1 MKIDWL
7 KPLLGTP
14 GPFATVYI
22 DATRTGEGDR
32 EVENRWRGL
41 RRSLEKDGADAAV
54 VAAIEEEVVRPTRV
68 GGEHGRVIIANARDG
83 ILVDRIIKDPPA
95 VQKATYGPVP
105 ELLQAARAA
114 DESVDYLRVVVDRQ
128 GADLTWSEA
137 GGHLPYSEAEVIEGG
152 HDVINKVATGGMS
165 HKRLETRAEDSWER
179 NAEVVAAEIER
190 QVVAHRPELILLTGD
205 VRAVALLRGELGK
218 KTLELVTDV
227 AGGARG
233 PGVNEGAFEA
243 NIRLALEEFRQ
254 HRRNE
259 ALEMFRAERGRNIGG
274 VSGLESVV
282 AVLARG
288 QVRELLLS
296 DEYGPDTELGA
307 QQVWVGP
314 QPLQLALTPAGLA
327 ELGVDDG
334 AYELPATV
342 ALVRAALGQD
352 AGLTFVS
359 TDALALGDGVGAVLR
374 WHDDGTPGDGLAP
387 SLSSDRTRI
396 NNLA

>member
-22 DATRTGEGDR
+22 DATRSGEGDR
-32 EVENRWRGL
+32 EVENRWKGL
-41 RRSLEKDGADAAV
+41 RRSLEKVGADAALLAV
-54 VAAIEEEVVRPTRV
+54 IEDEVVRPTRV
-68 GGEHGRVIIANARDG
+68 GGPHGRVIIANLRDG

-137 GGHLPYSEAEVIEGG
+137 GGHLPYAAAEAVEGG
-152 HDVINKVATGGMS
+152 HDVIAKVATGGMS
-165 HKRLETRAEDSWER
+165 HKRLESRAEDSWER
-179 NAEVVAAEIER
+179 NAEIVAAEVER

-205 VRAVALLRGELGK
+205 VRAVALLRAELGK
-218 KTLELVTDV
+218 KTLELVVDV
-227 AGGARG
+227 AGGARV

-243 NIRLALEEFRQ
+243 HVHQALDDFRG
-254 HRRNE
+254 RRRHQV
-259 ALEMFRAERGRNIGG
+259 LEMFRAERGRNVGG

-296 DEYGPDTELGA
+296 DEYGPGTELGA
-307 QQVWVGP
+307 QRVWGGP
-314 QPLQLALTPAGLA
+314 QPRQVALTRAGLA
-327 ELGVDDG
+327 ELGVTEG
-334 AYELPATV
+334 SSELPATV

-352 AGLTFVS
+352 AGLTFVPA
-359 TDALALGDGVGAVLR
+359 DAVALGDGVGAVLR

-387 SLSSDRTRI
+387 SLSSDTTRI
-396 NNLA
+396 SHLA

>member
-22 DATRTGEGDR
+22 DATRIGEGDR
-32 EVENRWRGL
+32 EVRERWRGL
-41 RRSLEKDGADAAV
+41 RRALEKAGAQAELVESLE
-54 VAAIEEEVVRPTRV
+54 EEILRPTRV
-68 GGEHGRVIIANARDG
+68 GGPHGRVMVANERDG
-83 ILVDRIIKDPPA
+83 ILVDQVIKEPPA
-95 VQKATYGPVP
+95 VQKATFGPVP

-114 DESVDYLRVVVDRQ
+114 DDSVDYLRVLVDRQ
-128 GADLTWSEA
+128 GADLTWSED
-137 GGHLPYSEAEVIEGG
+137 GGHAPYASPEVVEGS
-152 HDVINKVATGGMS
+152 HDVINKVSTGGMR

-190 QVVAHRPELILLTGD
+190 QVVAHRPELILLSGD
-205 VRAVALLRGELGK
+205 VRAVSLLRGELGK
-218 KTLELVTDV
+218 KTLELVVDV
-227 AGGARG
+227 PGGARA

-243 NIRLALEEFRQ
+243 HIHHALAEFRLRRREAVLEEFRS
-254 HRRNE
+254 
-259 ALEMFRAERGRNIGG
+259 ERGRNVGG

-296 DEYGPDTELGA
+296 DEYGPDTELAG
-307 QQVWVGP
+307 QEVWVGS
-314 QPLQLALTPAGLA
+314 QPLELALTTAGLA
-327 ELGVDDG
+327 ELGVSDG
-334 AYELPATV
+334 AYQLPATV

-352 AGLTFVS
+352 AGLTFVPADS
-359 TDALALGDGVGAVLR
+359 VALSDGVGAVLR

-387 SLSSDRTRI
+387 SLSSDSGRI
-396 NNLA
+396 SNLA